1 MTAARFLLPEW
12 LIARLEAECLM
23 DREAIHA
30 TFRALDPPLDPPAPL
45 PVDRIAERCA
55 ELTLPP
61 CHVTRRESRS
71 ST

>member
-1 MTAARFLLPEW
+1 MTDDRFLLPEW
-12 LIARLEAECLM
+12 LIARLETENPELH
-23 DREAIHA
+23 ETIHA
-30 TFRALDPPLDPPAPL
+30 TFRAWDPPLDPPAPL

-55 ELTLPP
+55 ELTLLP